1 MSTKI
6 ITCISGK
13 GGAGKTTTT
22 INLGAALNQ
31 FGKDT
36 TIIDANLTTPN
47 IGIFLGV
54 PSVPVT
60 IHNVLRGKKHISEAT
75 YLHPSSLKVIPG
87 SLSPS
92 SIVNIDP
99 LKLERNLLDIEGLTD
114 YAIIDAAAGLGREAL
129 AAMKAAD
136 ELLIVTNPELP
147 ALTDALKT
155 IKMAE
160 KMKKPI
166 LGVLVTRV
174 RKDKFDISQKDVEEM
189 LEYPVIGYIPEDD
202 KMREALALKMPV
214 VHAFP
219 RSQAAINYKKLA
231 AKILNISYNE
241 KAYIGESSFF
251 GNILKKLGLK
261 NG

>member
-1 MSTKI
+1 MTKI

-22 INLGAALNQ
+22 INLGAALNH

-47 IGIFLGV
+47 IGISLGV

-75 YLHPSSLKVIPG
+75 YLHPSALKVIPG
-87 SLSPS
+87 ALSTSSLS
-92 SIVNIDP
+92 NIDP
-99 LKLERNLLDIEGLTD
+99 LKLEKNLLDIEGLTD
-114 YAIIDAAAGLGREAL
+114 YAVIDSAAGLGREAIASL
-129 AAMKAAD
+129 KAAD

-155 IKMAE
+155 IKIAE
-160 KMKKPI
+160 KLNKPI

-174 RKDKFDISQKDVEEM
+174 KKDGLDISQKDVEDM

-202 KMREALALKMPV
+202 KIRKSLSLKMPV

-219 RSQAAINYKKLA
+219 KSPSAIGYKKLA
-231 AKILNISYNE
+231 AKILDISYNE
-241 KAYIGESSFF
+241 KIYIEKLPFIGS
-251 GNILKKLGLK
+251 ILKKLGL
-261 NG
+261 

>member
-1 MSTKI
+1 MTQI

-22 INLGAALNQ
+22 INLGAALTH

-54 PSVPVT
+54 PTVPVT
-60 IHNVLRGKKHISEAT
+60 IHNVLRGKKHISDAT

-87 SLSPS
+87 SLSIS
-92 SIVNIDP
+92 SVRNIDP
-99 LKLERNLLDIEGLTD
+99 LKLQKNLLDIEGLTE
-114 YAIIDAAAGLGREAL
+114 YAIIDSAAGLGREAL
-129 AAMKAAD
+129 ASLKVAD
-136 ELLIVTNPELP
+136 ELLIITNPELP

-155 IKMAE
+155 IKIAE
-160 KMKKPI
+160 KLKKPI

-174 RKDKFDISQKDVEEM
+174 KKDGLDIQQKQVEEM

-202 KMREALALKMPV
+202 KIRKSLTQKMPI

-219 RSQAAINYKKLA
+219 RSKAAIQYKKLA
-231 AKILNISYNE
+231 AKILNIPHHE
-241 KAYIGESSFF
+241 KTYIEKLPFF
-251 GNILKKLGLK
+251 KNLLQKLGF
-261 NG
+261 